1 MKKQFSWHTLPL
13 VLWRKGVNFFHVVR
27 QAAGEFHSDNAL
39 KLSASL
45 SYYTLFSLAP
55 MLIIAIAI
63 SSIYFGKEAAEG
75 YVYKQFEGLMG
86 PLGAMQLQEMIRN
99 VHISGDTPWV
109 TAISIIT
116 LLFGATGVFVEIQD
130 SINTIWSLKV
140 KPKRSWVKFLEDRL
154 LSFSLIVGVGFLLLV
169 SLITSAMLNMI
180 YDYLAPILGQYV
192 LLTIAITQ
200 VIDIGTV
207 ILIFSVIFKVL
218 PDAKLK
224 WRDVLTG
231 ASFTAVLFLGGKW
244 VVNYYLGKSAT
255 VSIYGAAGAVVLIIL
270 WIYYSSAILFFGAE
284 FTKVYA
290 NKHGGKIRPNAFAV
304 FIEKKEV
311 VVDHVVLHT
320 EEPK

>member
-180 YDYLAPILGQYV
+180 YDYLAPIFGQYV